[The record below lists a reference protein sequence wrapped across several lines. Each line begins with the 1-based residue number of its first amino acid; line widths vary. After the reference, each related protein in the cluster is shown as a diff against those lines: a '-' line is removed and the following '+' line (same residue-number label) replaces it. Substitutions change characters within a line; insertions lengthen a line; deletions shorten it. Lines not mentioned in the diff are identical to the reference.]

1 MTLEKDSLLLNRY
14 RIVDVLG
21 QGGMGSVYRAIDEN
35 LGVHVALKENLFT
48 TDEYSR
54 QFRLEAVILANL
66 RHPNLPRVSD
76 HIVLGDEGQYLVM
89 DFIEGEDLRYRMERL
104 GMLSEDDAVY
114 IGAAICDALLYLH
127 TRKPPILHRDIKP
140 GNVKITPDG
149 HIYLVDF
156 GLAKVYQS
164 ASQAT
169 TTGARAMTP
178 GYSPPEQYGTARTDP
193 RTDIYSLG
201 ATLYAALT
209 GVIPEDG
216 LARAMDNAQLTP
228 LRKRNPKVSKKLA
241 VAIEKAMAVDPS
253 DRFQRADEFKKAL
266 LGAKSKTQ
274 QVTGSYTVVPPPPD
288 TVPPASLNEPGEEN
302 EDLAVEE
309 KQSPN
314 KPPRGPVPPEKNG
327 LEDQPF
333 ISPLKRQKER
343 ERKRRLATIRF
354 FFVLLLLVVIVIP
367 FIAPG
372 ILPANMRG
380 MLPFLPQ
387 PATQTPTA
395 TLTLVPTETL
405 EPTLLPTDT
414 PTDIP
419 SPTATLTLAPTN
431 TLIPLTDTITPT
443 PAPSTQ
449 LGGGSG
455 QIAFASA
462 RTGVPQIYLVDVA
475 GENAVQI
482 TDTPNGACQPSWS
495 PDGMRL
501 VFTSPCKGTDD
512 IYYNSSIFVVNVD
525 GTGQAPIAA
534 SPGGNFDPDWSP
546 DGQSI
551 LFTSLRTG
559 QMEIF
564 SVNVSDPTQVTQI
577 TNAGKAIEARYPAWS
592 HDGSRIVY
600 SVRRFNVYQIW
611 IMNADGTDPK
621 QIVRSGVAYTDYQP
635 AWSPDGSLIIFD
647 QRCAT
652 TFCNP
657 YLMSF
662 SANNLEEVDPKRMQL
677 NLVTIEN
684 VNFSPD
690 GFYLAYESIQDTDNL
705 DIFLMTVAGGDRVR
719 LTTDK
724 GLDFH
729 PAWRPAVATP

>member
-1 MTLEKDSLLLNRY
+1 MTLEKDSILLNRY
-14 RIVDVLG
+14 RIVEILG

-76 HIVLGDEGQYLVM
+76 HIVLDDEGQYLVM
-89 DFIEGEDLRYRMERL
+89 DFIEGEDLRFRMERL
-104 GMLSEDDAVY
+104 GMLTEDDAVY

-216 LARAMDNAQLTP
+216 LARAMDNADLTS

-241 VAIEKAMAVDPS
+241 TAIEKAMAVDPS
-253 DRFQRADEFKKAL
+253 DRFQTAEEFKKNL

-274 QVTGSYTVVPPPPD
+274 QVTGTYKVVPPPD
-288 TVPPASLNEPGEEN
+288 TVPPSSLKEPGEED
-302 EDLAVEE
+302 ELAAAE
-309 KQSPN
+309 KKSPS
-314 KPPRGPVPPEKNG
+314 KPPRGPVSPEKNG
-327 LEDQPF
+327 SEDQPF

-343 ERKRRLATIRF
+343 ERKRRRAYVRF
-354 FFVLLLLVVIVIP
+354 FLFLLILLVIGIP
-367 FIAPG
+367 FVAPG
-372 ILPANMRG
+372 ILPANVRG
-380 MLPFLPQ
+380 MLPFLPE
-387 PATQTPTA
+387 PATQTPTVTFTSA
-395 TLTLVPTETL
+395 PTETL
-405 EPTLLPTDT
+405 EPTLTA
-414 PTDIP
+414 TDIP

-431 TLIPLTDTITPT
+431 TLIPVVDDTATLA
-443 PAPSTQ
+443 PAPSNQ

-455 QIAFASA
+455 QIAFASS
-462 RTGVPQIYLVDVA
+462 RTGTPQIFLVDVA
-475 GENAVQI
+475 GESAVQI

-495 PDGMRL
+495 PDGTRL
-501 VFTSPCKGTDD
+501 VFISPCKGTDE
-512 IYYNSSIFVVNVD
+512 IYHNSSLFVINAD
-525 GTGQAPIAA
+525 GSGQTPIAA
-534 SPGGNFDPDWSP
+534 SPGGNFDPAWSP

-564 SVNVSDPTQVTQI
+564 SVNVSDSTQVTQI
-577 TNAGKAIEARYPAWS
+577 TNAGNGIEARYPAWS
-592 HDGSRIVY
+592 RDGSQIVY
-600 SVRRFNVYQIW
+600 SVKRIKVYQVW
-611 IMNADGTDPK
+611 IMNADGSNPK
-621 QIVRSGVAYTDYQP
+621 QIVRSGVAYTDYLP
-635 AWSPDGSLIIFD
+635 AWSPDGGLIIFN
-647 QRCAT
+647 QRCAN

-657 YLMSF
+657 YLKSF
-662 SANNLEEVDPKRMQL
+662 STDSLTAVDAKRMQL
-677 NLVTIEN
+677 NLVIVQN
-684 VNFSPD
+684 VDFSPD
-690 GFYLAYESIQDTDNL
+690 GFYLAYESIEDADNL

-724 GLDFH
+724 GMDFH
-729 PAWRPAVATP
+729 PAWRPVVATP